1 MKKKL
6 TLVYPHCEDAKRT
19 ERLNGILQDILD
31 GYNCTI
37 MRYAEDFAP
46 IQGGIV
52 LFAVPLGISGDRKSV
67 V

>member
-31 GYNCTI
+31 
-37 MRYAEDFAP
+37 
-46 IQGGIV
+46 
-52 LFAVPLGISGDRKSV
+52 VPSCVTRRISHPYRAG
-67 V
+67 